1 MSLPKYQDINVF
13 SENTEERNGAGFPI
27 EVNGNGTKTVLL
39 NGEWQFKYL
48 DSVKDIPTNYFLPE
62 SKLRM
67 NFDKI
72 TVPSEWQIQGFGT
85 PNYTNFV
92 YPNALESKN
101 LLRIPHIKEDIAPC
115 GLYYKEFEL
124 CRTSDNVFLH
134 FGGVNGALEVYV
146 NGQYVGYNED
156 SFDEVEFDITDYVL
170 EGVNSVAATVYQF
183 STGSYLEDQD
193 MWRLSGIFR
202 DVNLVFKPTT
212 YVQDIYAYSELDDS
226 YLGGTFKMQVNIES
240 RRKAFT
246 GGKLVVQLSDREG
259 NMIINK
265 EASVF
270 AINNLS
276 NKKFEVV
283 ENVTNVNL
291 WSHEDPYL
299 YDLVV
304 ALYEGEKIVDVRA
317 IKFGF
322 RKVEITPKTA
332 EGGPFIKLNGVPLKI
347 RGVNRHEFHP
357 DYGHAVPLNLT
368 EQDII
373 LLKKNNITNIRT
385 CHYPNSKGF
394 YELCDKY
401 GILVMCENNLE
412 THGLG
417 QYIPQS
423 NPKWTKACVYRMT
436 NMVNTFKNHPS
447 VIFWSLGN
455 EASYGNAFREMK
467 RAAKE
472 IDNTRPFHYEADNKL
487 ETTDVH
493 SEMYTLVPGVKKIAE
508 EKIINHARALY
519 RPLGRYMT
527 AKRYMDKPFV
537 LCEYA
542 HCMGN
547 SLGNFKEYWDL
558 IKEYD
563 RLAGGYIWDFAD
575 QSIKTVENGVIKWNY
590 GGDFGDKPNN
600 GNFAFNGIVRADRS
614 PNPAFYEVLKQYQLV
629 DMSLKG
635 DVLTLKNN
643 FMFTNLNQFGLLIT
657 KYVDGNPVK
666 QSYKDIPSVE
676 PGQSCNI
683 EMNTIIEKEE
693 TSVILEVVT
702 LQADEVHEQGDTIA
716 KEQFVL
722 NPQIPLVA
730 FVNAKAPS
738 VNNNGEFITIGGEGF
753 TYKINCKTGCIDS
766 VIMGKELLNSP
777 MKPIFARA
785 ITDNDEFKTV
795 PFRWVR
801 AFLGGYSFNKAY
813 KKLKAKKVTAYVE
826 EGFAVVK
833 IKWSMPLSYGIES
846 VYKIDAVGQIEASL
860 QITPTFRPLPRFG
873 FAIELTKVAD
883 VMKFYAKG
891 PHENYCDR
899 NSGAY
904 LARYEGQV
912 NDFLHDYL
920 FPQENGNHTE
930 ARYLEV
936 GDKLGVR
943 VEAIDKPFEFSV
955 HPYTMDAL
963 QEAQHLHELVKTEN
977 FTVNIDGKQAGVSGD
992 TPAYR
997 TTMKKYSLP
1006 PFKKQ
1011 SFKCK
1016 ITFVCE

>member
-1 MSLPKYQDINVF
+1 MSLPKYQDVNIF
-13 SENTEERNGAGFPI
+13 SENTEERSGAGFPI
-27 EVNGNGTKTVLL
+27 EVNGSGTKTILL

-48 DSVKDIPTNYFLPE
+48 SSVKDIPTNYFLPE

-72 TVPSEWQIQGFGT
+72 AVPSEWQIQGYGT
-85 PNYTNFV
+85 PEYTNFV
-92 YPNALESKN
+92 YPTAVESGN

-124 CRTSDNVFLH
+124 GRTNDNVFLH
-134 FGGVNGALEVYV
+134 FGGVNGACEVYV

-170 EGVNSVAATVYQF
+170 EGVNSIAVTVYQF

-212 YVQDIYAYSELDDS
+212 YVQDIYAYSELDES
-226 YLGGTFKMQVNIES
+226 YVNGTFKMQVNIES
-240 RRKAFT
+240 RRKSFN

-270 AINNLS
+270 AVNS
-276 NKKFEVV
+276 GSSKKFEIV

-291 WSHEDPYL
+291 WSHENPYL

-304 ALYEGEKIVDVRA
+304 ALYDEEKIVDVRA

-322 RKVEITPKTA
+322 RKVEITKKTA

-357 DYGHAVPLNLT
+357 DYGHAVPLSLT

-373 LLKKNNITNIRT
+373 LLKQNNVTNIRT

-417 QYIPQS
+417 LHIPRS
-423 NPKWTKACVYRMT
+423 NPKWTKACVYRMK
-436 NMVNTFKNHPS
+436 NMVNTFKNHAS

-455 EASYGNAFREMK
+455 ESSYGNAFKEMK
-467 RAAKE
+467 NAAKE

-487 ETTDVH
+487 QTTDVH
-493 SEMYTLVPGVKKIAE
+493 SEMYTLVPAVKKIAE

-558 IKEYD
+558 IKSYD

-575 QSIKTVENGVIKWNY
+575 QSIKTVENGVVKWNY
-590 GGDFGDKPNN
+590 GGDFGDKPND
-600 GNFAFNGIVRADRS
+600 GNFAFNGILRADRS
-614 PNPAFYEVLKQYQLV
+614 PNPAFYEVIKQYQLV
-629 DMSLKG
+629 DMTLKG
-635 DVLTLKNN
+635 EVLTLKNN
-643 FMFTNLNQFGLLIT
+643 FMFTNLNKFGLLIT

-676 PGQSCNI
+676 PGETCTI
-683 EMNTIIEKEE
+683 ELSTKIEKEE

-702 LQADEVHEQGDTIA
+702 LEGDEVHAQGDTIA

-722 NPQIPLVA
+722 NPQIPQVT
-730 FVNAKAPS
+730 FINAKAPS
-738 VNNNGEFITIGGEGF
+738 VNNNGEFITVGGEGF

-766 VIMGKELLNSP
+766 IIMGKELLNSP
-777 MKPIFARA
+777 IKPIFARA

-795 PFRWVR
+795 PFKWVR

-813 KKLKAKKVTAYVE
+813 KKLRARKVSAYVE
-826 EGFAVVK
+826 DGFAVIK

-846 VYKIDAVGQIEASL
+846 VYKIDAIGEIEASL

-873 FAIELTKVAD
+873 FAIELTKVND

-899 NSGAY
+899 NSGSY

-930 ARYLEV
+930 ARLLEV

-963 QEAQHLHELVKTEN
+963 QEAKHLHELVKTEN

-992 TPAYR
+992 TPAFR

-1016 ITFVCE
+1016 ITFICE